1 MSIEF
6 SDDSQRTIEVAVE
19 VAERKRL
26 QGDINGA
33 YADYQAILAQRVGAD
48 YIAADLTVLQSL
60 ADLATLCGNFQ
71 AADELLVGLVGIC
84 QQAGNLHRADFAI
97 LKRVHLAL
105 DRGQLRQARVLFD
118 ELTPSIGKIQSIDIT
133 PQGLLKWEDNCHW
146 TSTNATDCIVLFTHL
161 YLEMGRLLN
170 ALGQYRDALE
180 MLNRGLSHAT
190 PGDSQ
195 TVPVVARRLVPW
207 FELAIARALL
217 ESGLLPEA
225 EAILGKLNVLLGS
238 RQERPLQIQWYTL
251 AGKLALLRGVFG
263 TALKHFQIILELCHQ
278 LNNQRGVAI
287 ASLNLAQVLIVLN
300 QNQLAEE
307 HLVSITVDLE
317 QLDDPHLNAQLLL
330 LKHLAQARSQSLV
343 AGSALSVSDLLH
355 PEPLLPDVSSN
366 HDGNDITS
374 IIFIRT
380 QSPNYLTFFEDRVLE
395 FQWYLSRFD
404 LNAAAEILAHIQEV
418 FASTDSKLISVKL
431 KALQGILTYYQG
443 VDQLQ
448 SGDETAAKQQ
458 LRWAVLALDEIRP
471 MLASM
476 GLMPEQ
482 WQVQRVLA
490 WCLMRLNA
498 SARDQEVLAAETT
511 QLLERLTDSLS
522 PEQQVIFLLNKWT
535 ADEEYIATQIV
546 QLQQMQ
552 KRLKSAPL
560 YRRPRMWWRLLQ
572 RLNSLMGHIDR
583 YKDVLAKRTISGG
596 NVDVIAGKVPSLWMR
611 LLKQPRQRATLSFLV
626 LPDQVFVVRNW
637 RFWLDFTIVP
647 TTRLELRNLVQQWYK
662 PLDARLDSRDFSL
675 CHEQEEGEELPKR
688 SQQNEDIAQ
697 RLAEKLN
704 LPFLLETLPKNVQR
718 LTIVPDDILH
728 IFPFAAVQHQGKYLV
743 ESYALTTTYQSF
755 SMASLPPQK
764 LDQALL
770 VGISIG
776 GKQFA
781 ALPGVFPE
789 LEAIYKVLTRQGLHP
804 DVVMNTE
811 AKKEVVLTALAT
823 ASLLHI
829 ACHGMF
835 HHNQA
840 DRSGLVLNPAQFPP
854 EVLSLRE
861 ISKLDL
867 GNLHHVTLSACSSAD
882 HLVLPGRWV
891 ISLPETLWRSGVHSI
906 LGNLWK
912 VYDQL
917 AIAFMERFYTYLQTL
932 PRDEALRQTQLDCLH
947 RKIQFTGTLNTGNP
961 IYWAGFGLYG
971 EHEHL
976 FQSKKPMKWSKS
988 RKNTA
993 LIVP

>member
-1 MSIEF
+1 MPIEF

-26 QGDINGA
+26 QGDLNGA

-60 ADLATLCGNFQ
+60 ADLAILCGNFQ

-84 QQAGNLHRADFAI
+84 QQAGNLHWAVFAI

-105 DRGQLRQARVLFD
+105 DRGQLRQAKDLFD
-118 ELTPSIGKIQSIDIT
+118 ALTPSIGKIQSIDIT
-133 PQGLLKWEDNCHW
+133 PQGLLKWEDSCHW
-146 TSTNATDCIVLFTHL
+146 KSSNATDRTVLFTHL

-195 TVPVVARRLVPW
+195 TVPVIARRLVPW
-207 FELAIARALL
+207 FKLAIARALL

-225 EAILGKLNVLLGS
+225 EAVLGKLNVLLGS
-238 RQERPLQIQWYTL
+238 QQDRPLQIQWYTL
-251 AGKLALLRGVFG
+251 AGKLALLQGIFG
-263 TALKHFQIILELCHQ
+263 TALKHFQVILELCHQ

-431 KALQGILTYYQG
+431 KALQGILTYYRG

-572 RLNSLMGHIDR
+572 RLSSLMGHIDR

-596 NVDVIAGKVPSLWMR
+596 KVDVIAGKGPSLWMR

-662 PLDARLDSRDFSL
+662 SLEAGLDSRGFSL
-675 CHEQEEGEELPKR
+675 YPEPKKGNEGT
-688 SQQNEDIAQ
+688 SQ

-704 LPFLLETLPKNVQR
+704 LPLLLETLPKNVQK

-728 IFPFAAVQHQGKYLV
+728 IFPFAAVRHQGKYLV
-743 ESYALTTTYQSF
+743 ESYALTTTYQSI
-755 SMASLPPQK
+755 STASIPPPQK
-764 LDQALL
+764 PEQALL
-770 VGISIG
+770 VGISIKG
-776 GKQFA
+776 NQFA
-781 ALPGVFPE
+781 ALPGVLPE
-789 LEAIYKVLTRQGLHP
+789 LETIYKLLTQQQLHP
-804 DVVMNTE
+804 DVLMDTE
-811 AKKEVVLTALAT
+811 ARKEAVLTALPT

-840 DRSGLVLNPAQFPP
+840 DRSGLVLNPAQSPP

-861 ISKLDL
+861 ISRLDL

-912 VYDQL
+912 VYDQS

-932 PRDEALRQTQLDCLH
+932 PRDEALRQTQLDYLH
-947 RKIQFTGTLNTGNP
+947 RKIQFTDRTNTGNP
-961 IYWAGFGLYG
+961 IYWAGFSLYG

-976 FQSKKPMKWSKS
+976 FQSRRLMKWNKP
-988 RKNTA
+988 RKK
-993 LIVP
+993 L